1 MLSKL
6 WALLLL
12 DIVLLT
18 SFILGLCVG
27 VGFTGVEQQ
36 WDFPAEDVIYFDS
49 KFISGLKLHSAYI
62 YYSIISFFS
71 YLLVIGA
78 LYNRLICY

>member
-36 WDFPAEDVIYFDS
+36 
-49 KFISGLKLHSAYI
+49 
-62 YYSIISFFS
+62 
-71 YLLVIGA
+71 
-78 LYNRLICY
+78 